1 MTTASGAAALPLA
14 HVLPM
19 TAAVNAAGHLEIGG
33 CDLRDLADRFG
44 TPLYVY
50 DTATLRA
57 QLRGYREAFTAA
69 YPDSELVYASKAFLN
84 RPFARFVASEGF
96 GFDAVSSGEIATL
109 ASAGVDLG
117 RVYLHGNNKTPEEL
131 RFAVRSGV
139 GRIVIDG
146 EWEID
151 LLEGIAAEA
160 GRVQRV
166 LVRVSPGIDGH
177 THEKTT
183 TGILDSKFGLPIVTG
198 AAERAIR
205 AIVAAPHLEFR
216 GIHMHLGSPIF
227 EMEPYGQAIEVM
239 AAFIDEV
246 VRKQIGVEVPEFSPG
261 GGFAVAYRDDQQAPT
276 YAEYAHVIATTLQR
290 EADARGFAL
299 PHITLEPGRSIVA
312 RAGMAV
318 YTVGARKE
326 VPGIRTYVSVDGGM
340 ADNPRVAL
348 YDSKYEAVLPDRPLA
363 PAVETVT
370 IAGKYCESGD
380 ILIKDIALPRLCAGE
395 LLAMPAAG
403 AYQVAMES
411 NYNLA
416 LRPAVVMVEGGVARL
431 IRRRQT
437 FEDLGAL
444 DVDE

>member
-437 FEDLGAL
+437 SEDLGAL